1 MMYNRNGNMEQITE
15 KVNWKHL
22 NREERGKLLFK
33 TSRIVKMKN
42 SWSVTSQTNSNHKYL
57 VKFKG
62 HTPKCNCPDC
72 TIAKKKC
79 KHIYAVEFYIR
90 REIDEEGKITQA
102 KGVRVTYGQ
111 KWNAYDKSQT
121 NEKIIFMKLLK
132 DLTGFVEQPEY
143 KFGRP
148 TLPMSEMVFNSVMK
162 IYSTFSLRRFMSDSK
177 IAKELGLIDI
187 VPCYSSIGHF
197 LQKKELTPILINL
210 IKTSASPL
218 KEVESDFACDASG
231 FSTSRFARWF
241 DTKWGKEKKYR
252 IWLKAHI
259 CCGVKTNI
267 ITSVEITEG
276 HSNDSPQLSSLV
288 RQTVE
293 QFEVKEVSCDRAYSS
308 RQNLQ
313 LIADEGAIP
322 FIPFKSNVTG
332 NRIKTSALSAWGKMY
347 HYFMYKH
354 EEFLEHY
361 HKRSNVETC
370 FHMIKTKFRDNLR
383 SKTQTAQVNELLC
396 KILAHNICVVIQEVN
411 ELGLSSE
418 FIVEKGGI
426 K

>member
-1 MMYNRNGNMEQITE
+1 MEQIQKT
-15 KVNWKHL
+15 NWKQI
-22 NREERGKLLFK
+22 NREERGMFIFK
-33 TSRIVKMKN
+33 STRIVKMHTG
-42 SWSVTSQTNSNHKYL
+42 WVVASQSIPTKRYT

-62 HTPKCNCPDC
+62 HKPKCTCPDC
-72 TIAKKKC
+72 TIRKKKC
-79 KHIYAVEFYIR
+79 KHIYAVEFFIR
-90 REIDEEGKITQA
+90 QEINEEGKLKQT
-102 KGVRVTYGQ
+102 KGVRITYGQ

-121 NEKIIFMKLLK
+121 NEKLVFMKLLK
-132 DLTGFVEQPEY
+132 DLTNFVEQPTY

-148 TLPMSEMVFNSVMK
+148 TLPMSEMVFNSVVK

-177 IAKELGLIDI
+177 IAKELGLIDT

-197 LQKKELTPILINL
+197 LQKKQLTKVLTNL
-210 IKTSASPL
+210 IKISSLPL
-218 KEVESDFACDASG
+218 KDIETDFACDASG

-259 CCGVKTNI
+259 CSGVKTNI

-288 RQTVE
+288 RQTAE

-308 RQNLQ
+308 KQNLQ

-322 FIPFKSNVTG
+322 FIPFKSNVRG
-332 NRIKTSALSAWGKMY
+332 KRSSSSAWKKMY

-354 EEFLEHY
+354 EEFLKHY

-418 FIVEKGGI
+418 FVVENETK

>member
-1 MMYNRNGNMEQITE
+1 MEQIQKT
-15 KVNWKHL
+15 NWKQM
-22 NREERGKLLFK
+22 NREERGRLLFNSVK
-33 TSRIVKMKN
+33 IVKTPSGWRVPSQSLSNGKN
-42 SWSVTSQTNSNHKYL
+42 YLIKYN
-57 VKFKG
+57 K
-62 HTPKCNCPDC
+62 HEPKCNCPDC
-72 TIAKKKC
+72 TIRKKKC
-79 KHIYAVEFYIR
+79 KHIYAVEFFIR
-90 REIDEEGKITQA
+90 REIDEEGKLKET
-102 KGVRVTYGQ
+102 KGVKITYGQ

-121 NEKIIFMKLLK
+121 NEKIVFMKLLK
-132 DLTGFVEQPEY
+132 DLTNFVDQPKY

-148 TLPMSEMVFNSVMK
+148 TLPISELVFNSVMK

-177 IAKELGLIDI
+177 IAKEFGLINN

-197 LQKKELTPILINL
+197 LQKKELTKILINL
-210 IKTSASPL
+210 IKISSLPL
-218 KEVESDFACDASG
+218 KDIETDFACDASG

-259 CCGVKTNI
+259 CSGVKTNI

-308 RQNLQ
+308 KQNLQ

-332 NRIKTSALSAWGKMY
+332 KHGGNSAWKKMY

-354 EEFLEHY
+354 EDFLKHY
-361 HKRSNVETC
+361 HKRSNVETV
-370 FHMIKTKFRDNLR
+370 FHMIKTKFKDNLR

-411 ELGLSSE
+411 ELGLSSK
-418 FIVEKGGI
+418 FVVENETK

>member
-1 MMYNRNGNMEQITE
+1 MEQIQET
-15 KVNWKHL
+15 NWKSL
-22 NREERGKLLFK
+22 NREGRGRLISRS
-33 TSRIVKMKN
+33 SRIVKLKN
-42 SWSVTSQTNSNHKYL
+42 SWSVTSQSNSNHSYL
-57 VKFKG
+57 IKFKG
-62 HTPKCNCPDC
+62 DSPKCSCPDY
-72 TIAKKKC
+72 TISKKKC
-79 KHIYAVEFYIR
+79 KHIYAVEFYIK
-90 REIDEEGKITQA
+90 REIDEEGKLTQT

-121 NEKIIFMKLLK
+121 NEKIVFMKLLK
-132 DLTGFVEQPEY
+132 DLTTFTQQPEY

-148 TLPMSEMVFNSVMK
+148 TLPISEMVFNSVMK

-177 IAKELGLIDI
+177 IAKELGLIEN

-197 LQKKELTPILINL
+197 LQKKELTQTLIDL
-210 IKTSASPL
+210 IKISSLPL
-218 KEVESDFACDASG
+218 KDVETDFACDASG

-241 DTKWGKEKKYR
+241 DTKWGKEKKQR

-259 CCGVKTNI
+259 CSGVKTNI

-276 HSNDSPQLSSLV
+276 HANDSPQLSSLV
-288 RQTVE
+288 QQTAE
-293 QFEVKEVSCDRAYSS
+293 RFEVKEVSCDRAYSS

-332 NRIKTSALSAWGKMY
+332 KRIKTSRLSAWGKMY

-354 EEFLEHY
+354 EDFLEHY

-383 SKTQTAQVNELLC
+383 SKTQTAQINELLC

-418 FIVEKGGI
+418 FIVEKNAE
-426 K
+426 

>member
-1 MMYNRNGNMEQITE
+1 M
-15 KVNWKHL
+15 
-22 NREERGKLLFK
+22 NREERGRLLYNTVKIVK
-33 TSRIVKMKN
+33 TSTGWKVP
-42 SWSVTSQTNSNHKYL
+42 SQTRGGSGDRYTVRFNGHK
-57 VKFKG
+57 
-62 HTPKCNCPDC
+62 PKCNCPDC
-72 TIAKKKC
+72 YMRKKKC
-79 KHIYAVEFYIR
+79 KHIYAVEFYIKQ
-90 REIDEEGKITQA
+90 EINKEGRLKQT
-102 KGVRVTYGQ
+102 KGIRVTYGQ

-121 NEKIIFMKLLK
+121 NEKLVFMKLLK
-132 DLTGFVEQPEY
+132 DLTTFVEQPKY

-177 IAKELGLIDI
+177 IAKEFGLINF

-197 LQKKELTPILINL
+197 LQKKGLTPVLINL

-218 KEVESDFACDASG
+218 KDVETDFACDASG

-259 CCGVKTNI
+259 CSGVKTNI

-276 HSNDSPQLSSLV
+276 HANDSPQLSSLV

-293 QFEVKEVSCDRAYSS
+293 RFEVREVSCDRAYSS
-308 RQNLQ
+308 KQNLQ
-313 LIADEGAIP
+313 LIADEGATP
-322 FIPFKSNVTG
+322 FIPFKSNVKGKRTG
-332 NRIKTSALSAWGKMY
+332 GGAWKKMY

-354 EEFLEHY
+354 EEFLKHY

-411 ELGLSSE
+411 ELGLSGE
-418 FIVEKGGI
+418 FVVEEK
-426 K
+426 

>member
-1 MMYNRNGNMEQITE
+1 MEQIQKT
-15 KVNWKHL
+15 NWKQMD
-22 NREERGKLLFK
+22 REQRGELLFK
-33 TSRIVKMKN
+33 SVKIVKTPSGWRVPSQSLPNGKN
-42 SWSVTSQTNSNHKYL
+42 YLIKYSKHK
-57 VKFKG
+57 
-62 HTPKCNCPDC
+62 PKCNCPDC
-72 TIAKKKC
+72 TIRKKKC
-79 KHIYAVEFYIR
+79 KHIYAVEFFIKQ
-90 REIDEEGKITQA
+90 EINEKGKIKQT
-102 KGVRVTYGQ
+102 KGIRITYGQ
-111 KWNAYDKSQT
+111 KWSAYDKSQT
-121 NEKIIFMKLLK
+121 NEKIAFMRLLK
-132 DLTGFVEQPEY
+132 DLTNFVEQPTY

-177 IAKELGLIDI
+177 IAKEFDLIDN

-218 KEVESDFACDASG
+218 KDVETDFACDASG

-259 CCGVKTNI
+259 CSGVKTNI

-308 RQNLQ
+308 RANLQ
-313 LIADEGAIP
+313 LIADEGATP
-322 FIPFKSNVTG
+322 FIPFKSNVRG
-332 NRIKTSALSAWGKMY
+332 KRSSSSAWKKMY

-354 EEFLEHY
+354 DDFMEHY
-361 HKRSNVETC
+361 HKRSNVETV
-370 FHMIKTKFRDNLR
+370 FHMIKTKFRNNLR
-383 SKTQTAQVNELLC
+383 SKTQTAQINELLC

-411 ELGLSSE
+411 ELGLSSQ
-418 FIVEKGGI
+418 FVVENC
-426 K
+426 

>member
-1 MMYNRNGNMEQITE
+1 MDREQ
-15 KVNWKHL
+15 
-22 NREERGKLLFK
+22 RGELLFK
-33 TSRIVKMKN
+33 SVKIVKTPSGWRVPSQSLPNGKN
-42 SWSVTSQTNSNHKYL
+42 YLIKYSKHK
-57 VKFKG
+57 
-62 HTPKCNCPDC
+62 PKCNCPDC
-72 TIAKKKC
+72 TIRKKKC
-79 KHIYAVEFYIR
+79 KHIYAVEFFIKQ
-90 REIDEEGKITQA
+90 EINEKGKIKQT
-102 KGVRVTYGQ
+102 KGIRITYGQ
-111 KWNAYDKSQT
+111 KWSAYDKSQT
-121 NEKIIFMKLLK
+121 NEKIAFMRLLK
-132 DLTGFVEQPEY
+132 DLTNFVEQPTY

-177 IAKELGLIDI
+177 IAKEFDLIDN

-218 KEVESDFACDASG
+218 KDVETDFACDASG

-259 CCGVKTNI
+259 CSGVKTNI

-308 RQNLQ
+308 RANLQ
-313 LIADEGAIP
+313 LIADEGATP
-322 FIPFKSNVTG
+322 FIPFKSNVRG
-332 NRIKTSALSAWGKMY
+332 KRSSSSAWKKMY

-354 EEFLEHY
+354 DDFMEHY
-361 HKRSNVETC
+361 HKRSNVETV
-370 FHMIKTKFRDNLR
+370 FHMIKTKFRNNLR
-383 SKTQTAQVNELLC
+383 SKTQTAQINELLC

-411 ELGLSSE
+411 ELGLSSQ
-418 FIVEKGGI
+418 FVVENC
-426 K
+426 

>member
-1 MMYNRNGNMEQITE
+1 MEQIQKTH
-15 KVNWKHL
+15 WKQL
-22 NREERGKLLFK
+22 NREERGKLIFEFLKIAK
-33 TSRIVKMKN
+33 TPQGFWRVGSQSKAGKM
-42 SWSVTSQTNSNHKYL
+42 YL

-62 HTPKCNCPDC
+62 HEPKCNCPDC
-72 TIAKKKC
+72 TLRKKKC
-79 KHIYAVEFYIR
+79 KHIYAIEFFIKQ
-90 REIDEEGKITQA
+90 EINEEGKLTQT

-121 NEKIIFMKLLK
+121 NEKIVFMKLLK
-132 DLTGFVEQPEY
+132 DLSNFVEQPTY
-143 KFGRP
+143 QFGRP

-177 IAKELGLIDI
+177 IAKEFGLIDN
-187 VPCYSSIGHF
+187 VPCYSSVGHF
-197 LQKKELTPILINL
+197 LQKKELTPVLINL

-218 KEVESDFACDASG
+218 KDVETDFACDASG

-241 DTKWGKEKKYR
+241 DAKWGKEKKYR

-259 CCGVKTNI
+259 CSGVKTNI

-308 RQNLQ
+308 RANLQ

-332 NRIKTSALSAWGKMY
+332 KRIKTSRLSAWGKMY

-354 EEFLEHY
+354 EDFLEHY

-418 FIVEKGGI
+418 FVVEKEL